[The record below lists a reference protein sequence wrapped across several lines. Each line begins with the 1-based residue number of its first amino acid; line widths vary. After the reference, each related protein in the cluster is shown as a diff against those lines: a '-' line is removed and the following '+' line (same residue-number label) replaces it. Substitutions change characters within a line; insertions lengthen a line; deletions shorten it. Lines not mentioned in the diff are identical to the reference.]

1 MSKGAN
7 KMNAEKKKD
16 KIEEDVSQGVQN
28 EENAKEGEGVVD
40 STTEAGE
47 SELDEMTE
55 KNEDSIDEELA
66 KKQAEYDELHGKYLR
81 IYSEFDNFRKRTT
94 REKLDLIDTANEKL
108 MLDILPVVDDFER
121 AMMSM
126 KDAGDVKSVQEGVV
140 LIFNKLKGILERNG
154 LEEIDCLEKEFDPEI
169 HEALTKIPAPKKKLR
184 GKVVDQ
190 IQKGYKLKNKVIR
203 FAKVVVGE

>member
-47 SELDEMTE
+47 SELDEMSE